1 VTCDSTSIFFIRATA
16 RSFLKN
22 NDNPTPFDNEYMIMA
37 ILLRD
42 YLSGRLETVDNNV
55 TDEANCWQQQVCATA
70 G

>member
-1 VTCDSTSIFFIRATA
+1 VTCDSTSIFLSA
-16 RSFLKN
+16 RQREVFLKN
-22 NDNPTPFDNEYMIMA
+22 NDNPTQFDNEYMIMA

>member
-1 VTCDSTSIFFIRATA
+1 VRQHVNFFYTRDSAK
-16 RSFLKN
+16 FLKN
-22 NDNPTPFDNEYMIMA
+22 DDKPTPFDNEYLIMA

-42 YLSGRLETVDNNV
+42 YNSGRHETVDNNV